1 MADNYEKSRESI
13 PTHPTP
19 ITIEERGAGT
29 SIFTIS
35 NLFTE
40 SQCDS
45 IVDYITKNSN
55 LWNECNNK
63 NVNNVECKYLTI
75 HDMIN
80 LNVPESKELDSLI
93 FKAVNSAL
101 NALYEIRPDFK
112 CDKDCGYTLR
122 KIYGST
128 KLHVDGIHSK
138 TMWGS
143 TNLVRS
149 LSIIVVLNDDYDGG
163 IFSFPNQTLKLK
175 VKKGEAILFPP
186 YWMYP
191 HSVSSVGPGQ
201 ARYTIHTWSLE
212 KFVD

>member
-13 PTHPTP
+13 PTHTTP
-19 ITIEERGAGT
+19 IAIEERGAGT

-112 CDKDCGYTLR
+112 CEKIVDTLCAKFMAAQSCMLTGYIQKLCGALP
-122 KIYGST
+122 I
-128 KLHVDGIHSK
+128 
-138 TMWGS
+138 
-143 TNLVRS
+143 
-149 LSIIVVLNDDYDGG
+149 
-163 IFSFPNQTLKLK
+163 
-175 VKKGEAILFPP
+175 
-186 YWMYP
+186 
-191 HSVSSVGPGQ
+191 
-201 ARYTIHTWSLE
+201 
-212 KFVD
+212 